1 MTGRQQTTTNEEKP
15 MADAAPAGGSGLIAI
30 LRGITPDEVIAVGAA
45 LVEAGIHTIE
55 VPLNSPDPYRSIER
69 LAGRFGERIPIGAGT
84 VLSVEEVARAR
95 AAGAGVIVSPDTNTQ
110 VITAALAAGMRP
122 YPGVATPTE
131 AFTAVRA
138 GARSLK
144 MFPSDALGIS
154 GMRAV
159 RAVLPAEVELV
170 PVGGVDESNLGDWL
184 AAGAGGAGLGTSL
197 YRPGDS
203 ADEVRIKARRLS
215 KIWASTR

>member
-1 MTGRQQTTTNEEKP
+1 
-15 MADAAPAGGSGLIAI
+15 MAHPLPAGSGLIAI
-30 LRGITPDEVIAVGAA
+30 LRGITPGDVLAVGAA
-45 LVEAGIHTIE
+45 LVEEGIHAIE
-55 VPLNSPDPYRSIER
+55 VPLNSPDPFRSIEL
-69 LAGRFGERIPIGAGT
+69 LADRFGGRVPIGAGT
-84 VLSVEEVARAR
+84 VLNTEDVARAR
-95 AAGAGVIVSPDTNTQ
+95 AAGAAVIVSPDTNTE
-110 VITAALAAGMRP
+110 VIAATLDAGMRP

-144 MFPSDALGIS
+144 MFPSEALGIS

-159 RAVLPAEVELV
+159 RAVLPAEVELL
-170 PVGGVDESNLGDWL
+170 PVGGVDASNVGDWL

-203 ADEVRIKARRLS
+203 ADQVRVNARRLS
-215 KIWASTR
+215 TIWAATR